1 MFIRRM
7 AVWSLVLGALAS
19 GADIASAQ
27 PAHSGVQYQT
37 PTPTYEHGSAPFAES
52 APPDHGLIPF
62 KPVGFEPEFDWFA
75 PAETSSY
82 GKGPKPNIGYFFSYE
97 RLYWSPGSPEKAY
110 VGSETGPIPFFP
122 GDALLGS
129 FFPNGPSVDNRFITA
144 HGMWGNRWELGY
156 TDVDDY
162 GWLVSVLDHVSQ
174 GTYRSDFNPAF
185 MLGDPNGITDGIVNF
200 PLSSNTNIQV
210 PVNVGPIPA
219 IAEEL
224 LMKNLLQLNG
234 TEITRFYRA
243 RQLHN
248 GAFFEV
254 MYGVRWFNINDT
266 FSASLT
272 GNGDQGESVAF
283 PEGDYLST
291 SGVTETV
298 NGTSATFTQN
308 IFDGTT
314 WSMRANNNLIGP
326 QIGFRLFRQRQ
337 RWITSMSAR
346 FLAAANFQNLQL
358 KTDIGSASTIN
369 QAALNDNMLTNFR
382 GLGSDIQEYTT
393 TFSPMG
399 ELRVN
404 VAYNVTRAVNITVGY
419 TGLVVGNISR
429 ASNSIDYD
437 AVNLIGIK
445 RNTDQLFWTNGLDF
459 GVAINR

>member
-1 MFIRRM
+1 MLIRRM
-7 AVWSLVLGALAS
+7 AVWLLTLGALAWLAES
-19 GADIASAQ
+19 AGAQ
-27 PAHSGVQYQT
+27 PAHSGVQYPT
-37 PTPTYEHGSAPFAES
+37 PNPTYEHGSAPFAES
-52 APPDHGLIPF
+52 APRDHGLNPF
-62 KPVGFEPEFDWFA
+62 KPVGFEPQFNWFA

-110 VGSETGPIPFFP
+110 VGSETVYDPLSPF
-122 GDALLGS
+122 DDDINS

-174 GTYRSDFNPAF
+174 GTYRTDFNPAF
-185 MLGDPNGITDGIVNF
+185 LITDPNGITDAAVRFTIKDSDGDF
-200 PLSSNTNIQV
+200 LLLNIGNL
-210 PVNVGPIPA
+210 PAIPA
-219 IAEEL
+219 EL
-224 LMKNLLQLNG
+224 QMKNILQLNG
-234 TEITRFYRA
+234 VEISRFYRA

-248 GAFFEV
+248 GSYFELL
-254 MYGVRWFNINDT
+254 YGVRWFNINDT
-266 FSASLT
+266 FWARAF
-272 GNGDQGESVAF
+272 GNGMIPNSRA
-283 PEGDYLST
+283 Y
-291 SGVTETV
+291 SG
-298 NGTSATFTQN
+298 GTFGPYELESATAVFPMN
-308 IFDGTT
+308 IFDETT

-326 QIGFRLFRQRQ
+326 QIGFRLFRERQ
-337 RWITSMSAR
+337 RWVTSVAAR

-358 KTDIGSASTIN
+358 KTDVGSITTQTQGTIN
-369 QAALNDNMLTNFR
+369 QNVLTSFR

-399 ELRVN
+399 ELRVD
-404 VAYNVTRAVNITVGY
+404 VGYNVTRAVNITVGY
-419 TGLVVGNISR
+419 TGVVVGNISR

-445 RNTDQLFWTNGLDF
+445 RNTDQIFWANGLSF

>member
-1 MFIRRM
+1 M
-7 AVWSLVLGALAS
+7 AIWLVALGALAS
-19 GADIASAQ
+19 WAEIASAQ

-37 PTPTYEHGSAPFAES
+37 PTPTYENGSAPFAES
-52 APPDHGLIPF
+52 APPDHALNPF

-110 VGSETGPIPFFP
+110 VGSEVGPTFYDPT
-122 GDALLGS
+122 ALTYS
-129 FFPNGPSVDNRFITA
+129 FFPDGPSVDNRFITS

-174 GTYRSDFNPAF
+174 GTYRVDHEPAF
-185 MLGDPNGITDGIVNF
+185 TFGDPNGISDGVVNF
-200 PLSSNTNIQV
+200 PLARDTSISV
-210 PVNVGPIPA
+210 PVNVGPLPA
-219 IAEEL
+219 IGNEL
-224 LMKNLLQLNG
+224 LMKNVLQLNG
-234 TEITRFYRA
+234 VELSRFYRA

-248 GAFFEV
+248 GAYFEV
-254 MYGVRWFNINDT
+254 LYGVRWFNINDT

-272 GNGDQGESVAF
+272 GNGVNSETISF
-283 PEGDYLST
+283 PG
-291 SGVTETV
+291 GPVTGTGGLTEIV
-298 NGTSATFTQN
+298 NPTTATFPAN

-337 RWITSMSAR
+337 RWVTSVAAR
-346 FLAAANFQNLQL
+346 FVAAANFQNLQL
-358 KTDIGSASTIN
+358 KSRIGSITNIN
-369 QAALNDNMLTNFR
+369 QGAINSNMLTTFR
-382 GLGSDIQEYTT
+382 GLGSDIQEYAT

-404 VAYNVTRAVNITVGY
+404 FGYNVTRSVSLTVGY
-419 TGLVVGNISR
+419 TGIIVGNISR
-429 ASNSIDYD
+429 ASNSINYD

-445 RNTDQLFWTNGLDF
+445 QNTDQLFWTNGLDF

>member
-1 MFIRRM
+1 MFIRRT
-7 AVWSLVLGALAS
+7 AVWLLALGALAS
-19 GADIASAQ
+19 LAEIASAQ

-37 PTPTYEHGSAPFAES
+37 PTPTYENGSAPFAES
-52 APPDHGLIPF
+52 APRDHGLNPF

-75 PAETSSY
+75 PSETSSY
-82 GKGPKPNIGYFFSYE
+82 GKGPKPNIGFFFSYE
-97 RLYWSPGSPEKAY
+97 RLYWSPASPEKAY
-110 VGSETGPIPFFP
+110 IGSEVEPSPVPPFEEVNT
-122 GDALLGS
+122 

-174 GTYRSDFNPAF
+174 GTYRTDFNPAF
-185 MLGDPNGITDGIVNF
+185 ILTDPNGITNATVGLPITDTDDFLAFDIG
-200 PLSSNTNIQV
+200 PL
-210 PVNVGPIPA
+210 PA
-219 IAEEL
+219 IPEEL
-224 LMKNLLQLNG
+224 QMKNILQLNG
-234 TEITRFYRA
+234 VEVSRFYRA

-248 GAFFEV
+248 GAFFEL

-266 FSASLT
+266 FWARAF
-272 GNGDQGESVAF
+272 GNGFSSENLAIPGGDFLFFTTDATTASF
-283 PEGDYLST
+283 PT
-291 SGVTETV
+291 
-298 NGTSATFTQN
+298 N
-308 IFDGTT
+308 IYDATT

-326 QIGFRLFRQRQ
+326 QIGFRLFRERQ

-358 KTDIGSASTIN
+358 KTDIGSLTRLTQSAI
-369 QAALNDNMLTNFR
+369 NDNLSTDFR

-419 TGLVVGNISR
+419 TGLVAGNISR

-445 RNTDQLFWTNGLDF
+445 RNTDQIFWTNGLDF
-459 GVAINR
+459 GFAINR

>member
-1 MFIRRM
+1 MFIRRT
-7 AVWSLVLGALAS
+7 AVWLLALGALAS
-19 GADIASAQ
+19 LAEIASAQ

-37 PTPTYEHGSAPFAES
+37 PTPTYENGSAPFAES
-52 APPDHGLIPF
+52 APRDHGLNPF

-75 PAETSSY
+75 PSETSSY
-82 GKGPKPNIGYFFSYE
+82 GKGPKPNIGFFFSYE
-97 RLYWSPGSPEKAY
+97 RLYWSPASPEKAY
-110 VGSETGPIPFFP
+110 IGSETGPIPFFP
-122 GDALLGS
+122 GDAMLGS

-162 GWLVSVLDHVSQ
+162 GWLVSILDHVSQ
-174 GTYRSDFNPAF
+174 GTYRVDNQPAF
-185 MLGDPNGITDGIVNF
+185 MLGDPNGITDAFVNF
-200 PLSSNTNIQV
+200 PLNRDPDIEV

-219 IAEEL
+219 TADEL
-224 LMKNLLQLNG
+224 LMKNVLQLNG
-234 TEITRFYRA
+234 VELSRFYRA

-254 MYGVRWFNINDT
+254 LYGVRWFNINDT
-266 FSASLT
+266 FSASLS
-272 GNGDQGESVAF
+272 GNGNSSETITLQGFNYQPPVGPSELLDPTTASF
-283 PEGDYLST
+283 
-291 SGVTETV
+291 SG
-298 NGTSATFTQN
+298 N
-308 IFDGTT
+308 IFDATT

-326 QIGFRLFRQRQ
+326 QIGFRLFRERQ

-358 KTDIGSASTIN
+358 KTNIGSLTAIN
-369 QAALNDNMLTNFR
+369 QAAQNDNLASNFR

-399 ELRVN
+399 EMRFN

-419 TGLVVGNISR
+419 TGLVVGNVSR
-429 ASNSIDYD
+429 GSNSIDYD

-445 RNTDQLFWTNGLDF
+445 RNTDQIFWTNGLDF